1 MKTAVTLLVFCV
13 ASLLALGMV
22 MLYSA
27 GMEHAGARY
36 LMMQLVWCVMGL
48 VICVAMVTIDY
59 RLLRKF
65 AWPIF
70 IIATVLL
77 AAVLVPHIGTRVKG
91 ARRWLV
97 YGGFRFQASELA

>member
-27 GMEHAGARY
+27 GMAQAGARY
-36 LMMQLVWCVMGL
+36 LMMQLVWCVLGL
-48 VICVAMVTIDY
+48 GVCVAAVLVDY
-59 RLLRKF
+59 RLLRRF

-70 IIATVLL
+70 IVAIVLL
-77 AAVLVPHIGTRVKG
+77 IAVLIPHVGTKIKG

-97 YGGFRFQASELA
+97 YGSFRFQAS